1 MVEERMGPLV
11 IVVCLVLSG
20 AISREISKKLKVD
33 IRTVSLC
40 LGMLLAYVLTHYGL
54 EKKLLSTVIEVV
66 PNVNEWLLS
75 TLLVTFAFG
84 IEYRK

>member
-1 MVEERMGPLV
+1 MGPLV

>member
-1 MVEERMGPLV
+1 MGPLV

-54 EKKLLSTVIEVV
+54 EKKTAQYGHRSCPKRQRMVAIDAAGDLCI
-66 PNVNEWLLS
+66 
-75 TLLVTFAFG
+75 
-84 IEYRK
+84 RH